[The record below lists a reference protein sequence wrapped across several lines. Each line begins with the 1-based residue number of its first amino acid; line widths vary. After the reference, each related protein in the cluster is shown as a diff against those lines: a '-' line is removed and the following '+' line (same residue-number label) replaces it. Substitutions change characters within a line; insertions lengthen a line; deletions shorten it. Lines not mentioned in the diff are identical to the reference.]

1 MENHSFVDVKKHYAD
16 IGKEFEK
23 PCQDAR
29 KNGSPPNG
37 LWERLAKEHFFLN
50 SIQYHNEDGLHF
62 LAAALEGL
70 SYGMRCPG
78 SCSSLIIQA
87 GVVMPM
93 INQFGSDALKKKYW
107 DSLISGTLITAQAG
121 SEIHGGSEAKLIQ
134 TSLTPNGEGF
144 ILNGTKWSITNG
156 SIADLMLVSA
166 EIKETHQPVIV
177 AVDSSWNG
185 VDNTHT
191 LCASGVEDSATGQI
205 NFNNVRVPR
214 EFILG
219 KIGDGLTILH
229 SIFSRERLLV
239 GFVNTGVL
247 ERVMEEALEYSD
259 NRIVFNKKIMD
270 HQYIRKRLTDIKC
283 DYEISKLLAN
293 QAIEQFMNGQECSL
307 LASISKF
314 YGANLATDALVH
326 VIKIFGSYGVQKDR
340 YDYLLASSIAS
351 SIGGGTEE
359 IQREEI
365 LKHMYLNYRRKKSMK
380 PGLPH

>member
-1 MENHSFVDVKKHYAD
+1 MDSTLFLDIKNHYAD
-16 IGKEFEK
+16 IGKKFENA
-23 PCQDAR
+23 CQEAR
-29 KNGSPPNG
+29 KKGCLPEG
-37 LWERLAKEHFFLN
+37 LWKRLSDEHFFLN
-50 SIQYHNEDGLHF
+50 SIQYNNEDGLHF

-93 INQFGSDALKKKYW
+93 INQFGSDALKNKYW
-107 DSLISGTLITAQAG
+107 DSLISGKLITAQAG
-121 SEIHGGSEAKLIQ
+121 SELHGGSESKLIQ
-134 TSLTPNGEGF
+134 TKLIPNDKGF

-156 SIADLMLVSA
+156 SIANLMLVTA
-166 EIKETHQPVIV
+166 EIMDTHQPVIV

-185 VDNTHT
+185 VDNTHS

-205 NFNNVRVPR
+205 DFSNVQVPS

-219 KIGDGLTILH
+219 KIGDGYTILH

-239 GFVNTGVL
+239 GFVNIGVL
-247 ERVMEEALEYSD
+247 ERIMEEAIEYTD
-259 NRIVFNKKIMD
+259 TRIVFNKKIIE

-283 DYEISKLLAN
+283 NYEISKLLAY
-293 QAIEQFMNGQECSL
+293 QAIEKFMNGQESSL

-314 YGANLATDALVH
+314 YGANLATDAIMH
-326 VIKIFGSYGVQKDR
+326 IIKIFGSYGVQKDR

-359 IQREEI
+359 VQREEI
-365 LKHMYLNYRRKKSMK
+365 IKHMYLNYRREKSIK
-380 PGLPH
+380 HQD